1 LIVDPLLP
9 LPYRVVSIRQ
19 DTDDTATLDLEPV
32 GEAIEPPKPGQ
43 FTMLYAFGVGE
54 VPISVSGTPVNGSL
68 LVQTV
73 RGVGAVSNA
82 ITHLRAGQE
91 LGVRGPYGT
100 AWPVEEAEGHDVV
113 FVAGGLGLP
122 PLRPAIR
129 HVLSNRDRYGRVFL
143 LYGSRSPEEL
153 LYRQELAEWRR
164 MLDVEVLLTVDAA
177 DPTWRGAVGVVT
189 TLIPRAAFDPS
200 DTVAMVVGPEVMIR
214 FTVNALHAA
223 GLPFERIHVSM
234 ERAMKCGVGLCG
246 RCQFGPAFICRNGAV
261 MRYDRI
267 AHVFTVRE
275 I

>member
-9 LPYRVVSIRQ
+9 LPYRVLSVRR
-19 DTDDTATLDLEPV
+19 DTADTATLDLEPV
-32 GEAIEPPKPGQ
+32 GEAIETPKPGQ

-54 VPISVSGTPVNGSL
+54 VPISVSGTPVNGSP

-129 HVLSNRDRYGRVFL
+129 HVLAHRDLYGRVFV
-143 LYGSRSPEEL
+143 LYGARGPEEL
-153 LYRQELAEWRR
+153 LYREELAEWRR
-164 MLDVEVLLTVDAA
+164 LLDVEVLVTVDSA
-177 DPTWRGAVGVVT
+177 DPTWHGVVGVVT
-189 TLIPRAAFDPS
+189 TLIPRAAFDPA
-200 DTVAMVVGPEVMIR
+200 DAVAMVVGPEVMIR
-214 FTVNALHAA
+214 YTVNALQAA
-223 GLPFERIHVSM
+223 GLPSERTYVSM

-246 RCQFGPAFICRNGAV
+246 RCQFGSDFICKNGAV
-261 MRYDRI
+261 MRYDHI